1 MNIQIV
7 NNSPLSLELM
17 EKMKDKVKSLDN
29 QLDLPVTHHR
39 VEGSKDHVCNGVYA
53 RELFIPAGTVA
64 VGAIHKYPQLN
75 IMASGVVDI
84 ATTEG
89 IFRIKAPYTTVA
101 PAGVQRV
108 VYAIEDTVWI
118 TIHGIDEEDP
128 EQIEKMVVCD
138 TPDKYLQFKEQQ
150 LLEVKE

>member
-1 MNIQIV
+1 MNIVPI
-7 NNSPLSLELM
+7 NDSPLTPDVFKLM
-17 EKMKDKVKSLDN
+17 HNKVKDMDN
-29 QLDLPVTHHR
+29 QMDLPVSHHF
-39 VEGSKDHVCNGVYA
+39 VEKTYDTGGVYA

-84 ATTEG
+84 ATPDG

-108 VYAIEDTVWI
+108 VYAHEDTVWI
-118 TIHGIDEEDP
+118 TIHGIDEQDP

-138 TPDKYLQFKEQQ
+138 TADKYLQFKEQQ
-150 LLEVKE
+150 LLLEVKE